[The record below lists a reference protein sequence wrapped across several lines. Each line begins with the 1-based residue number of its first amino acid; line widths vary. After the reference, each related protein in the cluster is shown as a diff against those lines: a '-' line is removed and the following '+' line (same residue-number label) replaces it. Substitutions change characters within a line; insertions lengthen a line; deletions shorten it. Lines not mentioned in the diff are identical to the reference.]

1 MTTDISADVAAIHE
15 VIDARTQALREKD
28 PQRIITHYAP
38 AVVAFDLAPPLATT
52 GVDAQAIGAWL
63 TTWDGPLG
71 YEVEQLAV
79 SAAGDVAFTH
89 SLDHMHG
96 RQSGATTDLWFRTTL
111 GLERIGG
118 RWLITHEHQSTPF
131 YMDGSGKAALDLAP

>member
-1 MTTDISADVAAIHE
+1 M
-15 VIDARTQALREKD
+15 
-28 PQRIITHYAP
+28 QRG
-38 AVVAFDLAPPLATT
+38 VRRGAPPLATA
-52 GVDAQAIGAWL
+52 GVDAEAIRAWPG
-63 TTWDGPLG
+63 TWDGPQG

-89 SLDHMHG
+89 SLDHMYG
-96 RQSGATTDLWFRTTL
+96 TQSGATTDLWFRTTL
-111 GLERIGG
+111 GPERVDG